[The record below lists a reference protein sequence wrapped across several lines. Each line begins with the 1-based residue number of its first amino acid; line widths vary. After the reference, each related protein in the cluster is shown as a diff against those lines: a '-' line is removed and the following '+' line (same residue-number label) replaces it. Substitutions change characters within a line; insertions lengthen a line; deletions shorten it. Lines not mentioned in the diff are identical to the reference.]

1 MADLEPV
8 LTPLDLEALRQLIR
22 TPGPLSSGLA
32 NLLAASGAIK
42 QPIGRRWR
50 PQAAGRIGGR
60 LGNRLQKL
68 GFAHYRYTSA
78 GTGDGWYATEA
89 GRRFLCK
96 LRSTS
101 ATPNSQE
108 AR

>member
-22 TPGPLSSGLA
+22 TPGPLSAGLA
-32 NLLAASGAIK
+32 HLLAASGVIK

-60 LGNRLQKL
+60 LGNRLQQQGL
-68 GFAHYRYTSA
+68 AHFRY
-78 GTGDGWYATEA
+78 GRDGMPDGWYATERGIA
-89 GRRFLCK
+89 HVQSL
-96 LRSTS
+96 LLAS
-101 ATPNSQE
+101 
-108 AR
+108 